1 MTYFIVIMHGFT
13 TVPFSLNEII
23 LGILIVSGLGASV
36 GMVSKRV
43 TEIIGILPQNKTT
56 M

>member
-13 TVPFSLNEII
+13 IVPFSLNEIL

-43 TEIIGILPQNKTT
+43 TEIIGTLPQNKTT